1 MRDHSS
7 ESEIESV
14 SCPAMTKLGEKDPRS
29 VLSVSLWIC
38 DPVVPSA

>member
-14 SCPAMTKLGEKDPRS
+14 SCPAVTRLGEKDPRS
-29 VLSVSLWIC
+29 VISLWIY